1 MVVGT
6 YVNTIGKRLCL
17 IESLIENIQKYQKR
31 KIWHLQ
37 IASIEKDLWIYA
49 YYFVSDETF
58 IKINTYS
65 FQLLLLVK
73 NWKKNYKTNLLMGI
87 QYQKSKNFL
96 KKNQ

>member
-37 IASIEKDLWIYA
+37 ITSIEKDLWIYA

-73 NWKKNYKTNLLMGI
+73 NWKKITKQIYLWEFNIKKAKT
-87 QYQKSKNFL
+87 F
-96 KKNQ
+96 